1 MRRALA
7 RQIFSAL
14 EENLSLRRVENSTA
28 AGCDVCRIWPDAAS
42 FSREYCAP
50 LCDLSA
56 LDQLAWATRTRSQ
69 PRNRPGRSNISTVRP
84 DRTRLYPKFCRLLSS
99 PNWRLDRH
107 PPAAA
112 IESRS
117 VRFRRAFRFALLSR
131 RIPAR
136 HAFPAFGPE

>member
-28 AGCDVCRIWPDAAS
+28 AAAIVCRIWPDAAS

-56 LDQLAWATRTRSQ
+56 LDQLAWATRSQ

-84 DRTRLYPKFCRLLSS
+84 DRTRLYPKFCRPLSS
-99 PNWRLDRH
+99 PNSRQDRH

-136 HAFPAFGPE
+136 HAFPAFAPE